1 MWIWRPIWGCTERN
15 NISYSLWERE
25 VAIVGRLEKEK
36 EQTEQGEPYDIYKR
50 CKKYRHKRRILP
62 GPREN
67 FWQKEYEN

>member
-1 MWIWRPIWGCTERN
+1 M
-15 NISYSLWERE
+15 
-25 VAIVGRLEKEK
+25 AIVGRLKKEK

-67 FWQKEYEN
+67 F